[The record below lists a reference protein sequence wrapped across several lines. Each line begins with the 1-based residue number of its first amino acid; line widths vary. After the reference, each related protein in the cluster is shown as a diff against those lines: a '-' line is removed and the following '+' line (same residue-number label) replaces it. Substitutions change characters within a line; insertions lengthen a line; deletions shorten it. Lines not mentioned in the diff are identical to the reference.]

1 VESVIASAIAVL
13 GTLLGSVATLAIQR
27 GTAERGHRFTRDE
40 KLRQERL
47 DAYVTY
53 AGALV
58 DYRRCLI
65 HLWFCLHESPP
76 PENPDEVR
84 IRSYDLRTRA
94 QESLFRVQM
103 LTADEALGRGGS
115 RLLDEVSELH
125 KAESRA
131 ELDEGRERTREGIA
145 GLVREAKGAL

>member
-1 VESVIASAIAVL
+1 MESVIASAIAVL

-103 LTADEALGRGGS
+103 LTADEALGRAGS

-125 KAESRA
+125 KAEGRV
-131 ELDEGRERTREGIA
+131 ELDVGRERTREGIA

>member
-1 VESVIASAIAVL
+1 MESVIASAIAVL

-58 DYRRCLI
+58 
-65 HLWFCLHESPP
+65 
-76 PENPDEVR
+76 EVR
-84 IRSYDLRTRA
+84 IRSHDLRTRA
-94 QESLFRVQM
+94 QEALFRLQM
-103 LTADEALGRGGS
+103 LTADEGQGRAGS
-115 RLLDEVSELH
+115 RLLDEMTEPH
-125 KAESRA
+125 KA
-131 ELDEGRERTREGIA
+131 GA
-145 GLVREAKGAL
+145 GWGALQRQDGPFTFRRHS

>member
-1 VESVIASAIAVL
+1 MESVIASAIAVL

-76 PENPDEVR
+76 ENPDEVR

-103 LTADEALGRGGS
+103 LTADEALGRAGS

>member
-1 VESVIASAIAVL
+1 MESVIASAIAVL

-103 LTADEALGRGGS
+103 LTADEALGRVAPASWTRSPNCTRRRAGRSWTWGGS
-115 RLLDEVSELH
+115 GH
-125 KAESRA
+125 
-131 ELDEGRERTREGIA
+131 GRG
-145 GLVREAKGAL
+145 

>member
-1 VESVIASAIAVL
+1 MESVIASAIAVL

-47 DAYVTY
+47 DAYVTF

-76 PENPDEVR
+76 PEDPDEVR
-84 IRSYDLRTRA
+84 IRSYDLRTRT

-103 LTADEALGRGGS
+103 LTADEGLGLAGS
-115 RLLDEVSELH
+115 RLLDEVAELH
-125 KAESRA
+125 KAESRG

-145 GLVREAKGAL
+145 GLVREAKGEL